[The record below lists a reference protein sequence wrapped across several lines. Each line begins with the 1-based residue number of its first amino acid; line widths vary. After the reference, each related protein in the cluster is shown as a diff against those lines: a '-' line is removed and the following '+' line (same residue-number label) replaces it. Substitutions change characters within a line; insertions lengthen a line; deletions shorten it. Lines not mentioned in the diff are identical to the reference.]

1 MNCVERLLA
10 AALLGVLSVLVRADS
25 PSPSSSPSPAVETE
39 HPKPPATVAVE
50 YGLDPKL
57 GGLPTENL
65 QFKTNTNYLLDQ
77 NRAAESRFQKLRGMA
92 AQTNYLEEF
101 SRTVEAVLNSD
112 ASERLKE
119 DTRKLTLLELAHQRE
134 LAAEKDKSGGHLE
147 RALQL
152 LAEYVERYSRDAAV
166 PEVLL
171 RQGYLLRRLDLKE
184 EAIEK
189 FYLVLRSVPRIDGR
203 NIAYSRRLVMMA
215 QSAIAD
221 TCADLGRHAEAAE
234 LYGRMLQTKSEELEV
249 ETVRIKQLRSLRES
263 ASDGVL
269 ERQAMGF
276 LEDFPDSDY
285 IPEARYFLAHSL
297 KHQKKRDA
305 ALEQFQL
312 LLEAVEL
319 APPDRLVRWMPWK
332 LRVGNELANQF
343 YLEGDYLSSVAL
355 YRALARSNTDIQT
368 RQSFQYQVGLCE
380 ERLGQVEEAI
390 KTYQQIVDAPFVSMV
405 SSKSNSNTNGV
416 PVQILQSMAT
426 LRISVLKTASRKD
439 PVPRIPAAQP

>member
-1 MNCVERLLA
+1 MNCVKQFLI
-10 AALLGVLSVLVRADS
+10 AALLGMVALADS
-25 PSPSSSPSPAVETE
+25 QAPAGDVAY
-39 HPKPPATVAVE
+39 PKAAAVAVE
-50 YGLDPKL
+50 YGLDPRL
-57 GGLPTENL
+57 GALPTENL

-77 NRAAESRFQKLRGMA
+77 NKAAEARFQKLRGMGPR
-92 AQTNYLEEF
+92 TNYLEEF

-112 ASERLKE
+112 ASERIKE
-119 DTRKLTLLELAHQRE
+119 DTRKITLLELAYQRE
-134 LAAEKDKSGGHLE
+134 LAAEKDQTGGHLE

-152 LAEYVERYSRDAAV
+152 LAEYVERYSRDSAV

-171 RQGYLLRRLDLKE
+171 RQGYLLRRLDLKD

-221 TCADLGRHAEAAE
+221 TCAEMGRHAEAAE

-263 ASDGVL
+263 APDGIL

-276 LEDFPDSDY
+276 LDDFPDSDY

-297 KHQKKRDA
+297 KQQKKRDA

-319 APPDRLVRWMPWK
+319 APPDRLKRWMPWK

-343 YLEGDYLSSVAL
+343 YLEGDYLSSLSL
-355 YRALARSNTDIQT
+355 YRALARSNAEGQT
-368 RQSFQYQVGLCE
+368 RQAFQYQVGLCE
-380 ERLGQVEEAI
+380 ERLGQVEDAI
-390 KTYQQIVDAPFVSMV
+390 KTYQQIVEAPTT
-405 SSKSNSNTNGV
+405 SSGGSNTNANAV
-416 PVQILQSMAT
+416 PVQILRNMAT
-426 LRISVLKTASRKD
+426 LRISVLRTASRKD
-439 PVPRIPAAQP
+439 PAPRIPGAQP

>member
-1 MNCVERLLA
+1 MNCVKQFLI
-10 AALLGVLSVLVRADS
+10 AALLGMVALADS
-25 PSPSSSPSPAVETE
+25 QAPAGDVAL
-39 HPKPPATVAVE
+39 PKAAAVAVE
-50 YGLDPKL
+50 YGLDPRL
-57 GGLPTENL
+57 GALPTENL

-77 NRAAESRFQKLRGMA
+77 NKAAEARFQKLRGMGPR
-92 AQTNYLEEF
+92 TNYLEEF

-112 ASERLKE
+112 ASERIKE
-119 DTRKLTLLELAHQRE
+119 DTRKITLLELAYQRE
-134 LAAEKDKSGGHLE
+134 LAAEKDQTGGHLE

-171 RQGYLLRRLDLKE
+171 RQGYLLRRLDLKD

-221 TCADLGRHAEAAE
+221 TCAEMGRHAEAAE

-263 ASDGVL
+263 APDGIL

-276 LEDFPDSDY
+276 LDDFPDSDY

-297 KHQKKRDA
+297 KQQKKRDA

-319 APPDRLVRWMPWK
+319 APPDRLKRWMPWK

-343 YLEGDYLSSVAL
+343 YLEGDYLSSLSL
-355 YRALARSNTDIQT
+355 YRALARSNAEGQT
-368 RQSFQYQVGLCE
+368 RQAFQYQVGLCE
-380 ERLGQVEEAI
+380 ERLGQVEDAI
-390 KTYQQIVDAPFVSMV
+390 KTYQQIVEAPTT
-405 SSKSNSNTNGV
+405 SSGGSNTNANAV
-416 PVQILQSMAT
+416 PVQILRNMAT
-426 LRISVLKTASRKD
+426 LRISVLRTASRKD
-439 PVPRIPAAQP
+439 PAPRIPGAQP

>member
-1 MNCVERLLA
+1 MNCVKQFLI
-10 AALLGVLSVLVRADS
+10 AALLGMVALADS
-25 PSPSSSPSPAVETE
+25 QAPAGDVAL
-39 HPKPPATVAVE
+39 PKAAAVAVE
-50 YGLDPKL
+50 YGLDPRL
-57 GGLPTENL
+57 GALPTENL

-77 NRAAESRFQKLRGMA
+77 NKAAEARFQKLRGMGPR
-92 AQTNYLEEF
+92 TNYLEEF

-112 ASERLKE
+112 ASERIKE
-119 DTRKLTLLELAHQRE
+119 DTRKITLLELAYQRE
-134 LAAEKDKSGGHLE
+134 LAAEKDQTGGHLE

-171 RQGYLLRRLDLKE
+171 RQGYLLRRLDLKD

-221 TCADLGRHAEAAE
+221 TCAEMGRHAEAAE

-263 ASDGVL
+263 APDGIL

-276 LEDFPDSDY
+276 LDDFPDSDY

-297 KHQKKRDA
+297 KQQKKRDA

-319 APPDRLVRWMPWK
+319 APPDRLKRWMPWK

-343 YLEGDYLSSVAL
+343 YLEGDYLSSLSL
-355 YRALARSNTDIQT
+355 YRALARSNAEGQT
-368 RQSFQYQVGLCE
+368 RQAFQYQVGLCE
-380 ERLGQVEEAI
+380 ERLGQVEDVI
-390 KTYQQIVDAPFVSMV
+390 KTYQQIVEAPTT
-405 SSKSNSNTNGV
+405 SSGGSNTNANAV
-416 PVQILQSMAT
+416 PVQILRNMAT
-426 LRISVLKTASRKD
+426 LRISVLRTASRKD
-439 PVPRIPAAQP
+439 PAPRIPGAQP

>member
-1 MNCVERLLA
+1 MNCVKRFLTAAIFAGVALADSQTPVGEVEPPKA
-10 AALLGVLSVLVRADS
+10 AA
-25 PSPSSSPSPAVETE
+25 
-39 HPKPPATVAVE
+39 VAVE
-50 YGLDPKL
+50 YGLDPRL
-57 GGLPTENL
+57 GALPTENL

-77 NRAAESRFQKLRGMA
+77 NKAAEARFQKLRGMGPR
-92 AQTNYLEEF
+92 TNYLEEF

-112 ASERLKE
+112 ASERIKE

-134 LAAEKDKSGGHLE
+134 LAAEKDQAGGHLE

-152 LAEYVERYSRDAAV
+152 LAEYVERYSRDPAV

-171 RQGYLLRRLDLKE
+171 RQGYLLRRLDLKD

-189 FYLVLRSVPRIDGR
+189 FYLVLRSVPRIEGR

-221 TCADLGRHAEAAE
+221 TCSDLGRHAEAAE

-263 ASDGVL
+263 AADGVL

-297 KHQKKRDA
+297 KQQKKRDA

-319 APPDRLVRWMPWK
+319 AAPDRLTRWMPWK

-343 YLEGDYLSSVAL
+343 YLEGDYLSSVSL
-355 YRALARSNTDIQT
+355 YRALAKSNAEGQT

-390 KTYQQIVDAPFVSMV
+390 KTYQQIVDAPANPSVG
-405 SSKSNSNTNGV
+405 SNTNANAV
-416 PVQILQSMAT
+416 PVQILRNMAT

-439 PVPRIPAAQP
+439 PAPRLPGAQP

>member
-1 MNCVERLLA
+1 MNYVKRFLIAAFFGVVALADSQAPAGDVAQPKA
-10 AALLGVLSVLVRADS
+10 AA
-25 PSPSSSPSPAVETE
+25 
-39 HPKPPATVAVE
+39 VAVE
-50 YGLDPKL
+50 YGLDPRL
-57 GGLPTENL
+57 GALPTENL

-77 NRAAESRFQKLRGMA
+77 NKAAEARFQKLRGMG
-92 AQTNYLEEF
+92 QKTNYLEEF
-101 SRTVEAVLNSD
+101 SRTVETVLNSD
-112 ASERLKE
+112 ASERIKE
-119 DTRKLTLLELAHQRE
+119 DTRKITLLELAYQRE
-134 LAAEKDKSGGHLE
+134 LAAEKDQTGGHLE

-171 RQGYLLRRLDLKE
+171 RQGYLLRRLDLKD

-221 TCADLGRHAEAAE
+221 TCAEMGRHTEAAE

-263 ASDGVL
+263 APDGVL

-276 LEDFPDSDY
+276 LDDFPDSDY

-297 KHQKKRDA
+297 KQQKKRNA

-319 APPDRLVRWMPWK
+319 APPDRLKRWMPWK

-343 YLEGDYLSSVAL
+343 YLEGDYLSSLSL
-355 YRALARSNTDIQT
+355 YRALARSNAEGQT
-368 RQSFQYQVGLCE
+368 RQAFQYQVGLCE

-390 KTYQQIVDAPFVSMV
+390 KTYQQIVEAPTT
-405 SSKSNSNTNGV
+405 SSGGSNTNANANANAV
-416 PVQILQSMAT
+416 PVQILRNMAT
-426 LRISVLKTASRKD
+426 LRISVLRTASRKD
-439 PVPRIPAAQP
+439 PAPRIPGAQP

>member
-1 MNCVERLLA
+1 MNCVKRFLT
-10 AALLGVLSVLVRADS
+10 AALLGVVALADS
-25 PSPSSSPSPAVETE
+25 QTPVGEVESPKVA
-39 HPKPPATVAVE
+39 AVAVE
-50 YGLDPKL
+50 YGLDPRL
-57 GGLPTENL
+57 GALPTENL

-77 NRAAESRFQKLRGMA
+77 NKAAEARFQKLRGMGPR
-92 AQTNYLEEF
+92 TNYLEEF

-112 ASERLKE
+112 ASERIKE

-134 LAAEKDKSGGHLE
+134 LAAEKDQSGGHLE

-152 LAEYVERYSRDAAV
+152 LAEYVERYSRDPAV

-171 RQGYLLRRLDLKE
+171 RQGYLLRRLDLKD

-189 FYLVLRSVPRIDGR
+189 FYLVLRSVPRIEGR

-221 TCADLGRHAEAAE
+221 TCSDLGRHAEAAE

-263 ASDGVL
+263 AADGVL

-297 KHQKKRDA
+297 KQQKKRDA

-319 APPDRLVRWMPWK
+319 AAPDRLTRWMPWK

-343 YLEGDYLSSVAL
+343 YLEGDYLSSVSL
-355 YRALARSNTDIQT
+355 YRALAKSNAEGQT

-390 KTYQQIVDAPFVSMV
+390 KTYQQIVDAPATPSGGA
-405 SSKSNSNTNGV
+405 NTNANAV
-416 PVQILQSMAT
+416 PVQILRNMAT
-426 LRISVLKTASRKD
+426 LRISVLKTASRRD
-439 PVPRIPAAQP
+439 PAPRLPGAQP

>member
-1 MNCVERLLA
+1 MNCVKRFLIAAFFGVVALADSQAPDGDVAHPKA
-10 AALLGVLSVLVRADS
+10 AA
-25 PSPSSSPSPAVETE
+25 
-39 HPKPPATVAVE
+39 VAVE
-50 YGLDPKL
+50 YGLDPRL
-57 GGLPTENL
+57 GALPTENL
-65 QFKTNTNYLLDQ
+65 QFKTNTKYLVDQ
-77 NRAAESRFQKLRGMA
+77 NKAAEARFQKLRGMGPR
-92 AQTNYLEEF
+92 TNYLEEF

-112 ASERLKE
+112 ASERIKE
-119 DTRKLTLLELAHQRE
+119 DTRKITLLELAYQRE
-134 LAAEKDKSGGHLE
+134 LAAEKDQTGGHLE

-171 RQGYLLRRLDLKE
+171 RQGYLLRRLDLKD

-221 TCADLGRHAEAAE
+221 TCAEMGRHTEAAE

-263 ASDGVL
+263 APNGIL

-297 KHQKKRDA
+297 KQQKKRDA

-319 APPDRLVRWMPWK
+319 APPDRLKRWMPWK

-343 YLEGDYLSSVAL
+343 YLEGDYLSSLSL
-355 YRALARSNTDIQT
+355 YRALARSNAEGQT
-368 RQSFQYQVGLCE
+368 RQAFQYQVGLCE

-390 KTYQQIVDAPFVSMV
+390 KTYQQIVEAPTT
-405 SSKSNSNTNGV
+405 SSGGSNTNANANAV
-416 PVQILQSMAT
+416 PVQILRNMAT
-426 LRISVLKTASRKD
+426 LRISVLRTASRKD
-439 PVPRIPAAQP
+439 PAPRIPGAQP

>member
-1 MNCVERLLA
+1 MNCVERFLA
-10 AALLGVLSVLVRADS
+10 AALFGVLPVLALADS
-25 PSPSSSPSPAVETE
+25 QSPAGAGENT
-39 HPKPPATVAVE
+39 KAPAVAAVE

-57 GGLPTENL
+57 GALPTENL
-65 QFKTNTNYLLDQ
+65 QFKTNTNYLLEQ
-77 NRAAESRFQKLRGMA
+77 NRVAGARFQKLREMGER
-92 AQTNYLEEF
+92 TNYLEEF
-101 SRTVEAVLNSD
+101 SRTVESVLNSD
-112 ASERLKE
+112 ASERIKE

-134 LAAEKDKSGGHLE
+134 LAAEKDKAGGHLE

-189 FYLVLRSVPRIDGR
+189 FYLVLRSVPRIEGR

-221 TCADLGRHAEAAE
+221 TCADLGRHSEAAE
-234 LYGRMLQTKSEELEV
+234 LYGRMLQTKSEELEL

-263 ASDGVL
+263 ASEGIL

-297 KHQKKRDA
+297 KQQKKRDA

-343 YLEGDYLSSVAL
+343 YLEGDYLSSVSL
-355 YRALARSNTDIQT
+355 YRALARSNTDGQT

-380 ERLGQVEEAI
+380 ERLGQVEDAI
-390 KTYQQIVDAPFVSMV
+390 KTYQQILDAPYIPSV
-405 SSKSNSNTNGV
+405 SSSSNTNAV
-416 PVQILQSMAT
+416 PAQILRNMAA
-426 LRISVLKTASRKD
+426 LRISVLKTASSKA
-439 PVPRIPAAQP
+439 PTPRIPAAQP

>member
-1 MNCVERLLA
+1 
-10 AALLGVLSVLVRADS
+10 LGA
-25 PSPSSSPSPAVETE
+25 
-39 HPKPPATVAVE
+39 
-50 YGLDPKL
+50 
-57 GGLPTENL
+57 LPTENL

-77 NRAAESRFQKLRGMA
+77 NRAAESRFQKLRGMGA
-92 AQTNYLEEF
+92 RTNYLEEF

-112 ASERLKE
+112 ASERIKE

-134 LAAEKDKSGGHLE
+134 LAAEKDKAGGHLE

-171 RQGYLLRRLDLKE
+171 RQGYLVRRLDLKE

-189 FYLVLRSVPRIDGR
+189 FYLVLRSVPRIEGR

-263 ASDGVL
+263 ATDGIL

-285 IPEARYFLAHSL
+285 IPEARYFLAHTL
-297 KHQKKRDA
+297 RHQKKRDA
-305 ALEQFQL
+305 GCLGNFASAMNWPTSSIWRVTSFRRFRCIARWPVPTPMIRPASLSGIRWAF
-312 LLEAVEL
+312 ARSVW
-319 APPDRLVRWMPWK
+319 VRWKRPSRLISRSWM
-332 LRVGNELANQF
+332 LRPLRRWAPT
-343 YLEGDYLSSVAL
+343 A
-355 YRALARSNTDIQT
+355 ARTPSLFRSCGTWQ
-368 RQSFQYQVGLCE
+368 R
-380 ERLGQVEEAI
+380 
-390 KTYQQIVDAPFVSMV
+390 
-405 SSKSNSNTNGV
+405 
-416 PVQILQSMAT
+416 
-426 LRISVLKTASRKD
+426 
-439 PVPRIPAAQP
+439 

>member
-1 MNCVERLLA
+1 MNCVKQFLI
-10 AALLGVLSVLVRADS
+10 AALLGMVALADS
-25 PSPSSSPSPAVETE
+25 QAPAGDVA
-39 HPKPPATVAVE
+39 HPKAAAVAVE
-50 YGLDPKL
+50 YGLDPRL
-57 GGLPTENL
+57 GALPTENL

-77 NRAAESRFQKLRGMA
+77 NKAAEARFQKLRGMGPR
-92 AQTNYLEEF
+92 TNYLEEF

-112 ASERLKE
+112 ASERIKE
-119 DTRKLTLLELAHQRE
+119 DTRKITLLELAYQRE
-134 LAAEKDKSGGHLE
+134 LAAEKDQTGGHLE

-171 RQGYLLRRLDLKE
+171 RQGYLLRRLDLKD

-221 TCADLGRHAEAAE
+221 TCAEMGRHAEAAE

-263 ASDGVL
+263 APDGIL

-276 LEDFPDSDY
+276 LDDFPDSDY

-297 KHQKKRDA
+297 KQQKKRDA

-319 APPDRLVRWMPWK
+319 APPDRLKRWMPWK

-343 YLEGDYLSSVAL
+343 YLEGDYLSSLSL
-355 YRALARSNTDIQT
+355 YRALARSNAEGQT
-368 RQSFQYQVGLCE
+368 RQAFQYQVGLCE
-380 ERLGQVEEAI
+380 ERLGQVEDAI
-390 KTYQQIVDAPFVSMV
+390 KTYQQIVEAPTT
-405 SSKSNSNTNGV
+405 SSGGSNTNANAV
-416 PVQILQSMAT
+416 PVQILRNMAT
-426 LRISVLKTASRKD
+426 LRISVLRTASRKD
-439 PVPRIPAAQP
+439 PAPRIPGAQP

>member
-1 MNCVERLLA
+1 MNCVKRFLA
-10 AALLGVLSVLVRADS
+10 ATLFGVVALADS
-25 PSPSSSPSPAVETE
+25 PTPAGEVDP
-39 HPKPPATVAVE
+39 PKAPAVAVE
-50 YGLDPKL
+50 YGLDPRL
-57 GGLPTENL
+57 GALPTENL

-77 NRAAESRFQKLRGMA
+77 NKAAETRFQKLRGMGS
-92 AQTNYLEEF
+92 QTNYLEEF

-112 ASERLKE
+112 ASERIKE

-134 LAAEKDKSGGHLE
+134 LAAEKDQSGGHLE

-152 LAEYVERYSRDAAV
+152 LAEYVERYSRDPAV

-171 RQGYLLRRLDLKE
+171 RQGYLLRRLDLKD

-189 FYLVLRSVPRIDGR
+189 FYLVLRSVPRIEGR

-263 ASDGVL
+263 APNGIL

-297 KHQKKRDA
+297 KQQKKRDA

-319 APPDRLVRWMPWK
+319 APPERLTRWMPWK

-343 YLEGDYLSSVAL
+343 YLEGDYLSSVSL
-355 YRALARSNTDIQT
+355 YRALAKSNAEGQT

-380 ERLGQVEEAI
+380 ERLGQVEDAI
-390 KTYQQIVDAPFVSMV
+390 KTYQQIVEAPTT
-405 SSKSNSNTNGV
+405 SSGGSNTNANAV
-416 PVQILQSMAT
+416 PVQILRNMAT

-439 PVPRIPAAQP
+439 PAPRLPGAQP

>member
-1 MNCVERLLA
+1 MNCVKRFLIAAFFGVVALADSQAPDGDVAHPKA
-10 AALLGVLSVLVRADS
+10 AA
-25 PSPSSSPSPAVETE
+25 
-39 HPKPPATVAVE
+39 VAVE
-50 YGLDPKL
+50 YGLDPRL
-57 GGLPTENL
+57 GALPTENL
-65 QFKTNTNYLLDQ
+65 QFKTNTKYLLDQ
-77 NRAAESRFQKLRGMA
+77 NKAAEARFQKLRGMGPR
-92 AQTNYLEEF
+92 TNYLEEF

-112 ASERLKE
+112 ASERIKE

-134 LAAEKDKSGGHLE
+134 LAAEKDQSGGHLE

-152 LAEYVERYSRDAAV
+152 LAEYVERYSRDPAV

-171 RQGYLLRRLDLKE
+171 RQGYLLRRLDLKD

-221 TCADLGRHAEAAE
+221 TCAEMGRHTEAAE

-263 ASDGVL
+263 APDGIL

-276 LEDFPDSDY
+276 LDDFPDSDY

-297 KHQKKRDA
+297 KQQKKRDA

-319 APPDRLVRWMPWK
+319 APPDRLKRWMPWK

-343 YLEGDYLSSVAL
+343 YLEGDYLSSLSL
-355 YRALARSNTDIQT
+355 YRALARSNAEGQT
-368 RQSFQYQVGLCE
+368 RQAFQYQVGLCE

-390 KTYQQIVDAPFVSMV
+390 KTYQQIVEAPTT
-405 SSKSNSNTNGV
+405 SSGGSNTNANANAV
-416 PVQILQSMAT
+416 PVQILRNMAT
-426 LRISVLKTASRKD
+426 LRISVLRTASRKD
-439 PVPRIPAAQP
+439 PAPRIPGAQP

>member
-1 MNCVERLLA
+1 MNCVKQFLIAALFGVVALADSQAPAGDVAQPKA
-10 AALLGVLSVLVRADS
+10 AA
-25 PSPSSSPSPAVETE
+25 
-39 HPKPPATVAVE
+39 VAVE
-50 YGLDPKL
+50 YGLDPRL
-57 GGLPTENL
+57 GALPTENL

-77 NRAAESRFQKLRGMA
+77 NKAAEARFQKLRGMG
-92 AQTNYLEEF
+92 QKTNYLEEF

-112 ASERLKE
+112 ASERIKE
-119 DTRKLTLLELAHQRE
+119 DTRKITLLELAYQRE
-134 LAAEKDKSGGHLE
+134 LAAEKDQTGGHLE

-171 RQGYLLRRLDLKE
+171 RQGYLLRRLDLKD

-221 TCADLGRHAEAAE
+221 TCAEMGRHTEAAE

-263 ASDGVL
+263 APDGVL

-276 LEDFPDSDY
+276 LDDFPDSDY

-297 KHQKKRDA
+297 KQQKKRDA

-319 APPDRLVRWMPWK
+319 APPDRLKRWMPWK

-343 YLEGDYLSSVAL
+343 YLEGDYLSSLSL
-355 YRALARSNTDIQT
+355 YRALARSNAEGQT
-368 RQSFQYQVGLCE
+368 RQAFQYQVGLCE

-390 KTYQQIVDAPFVSMV
+390 KTYQQIVDAPITPSVG
-405 SSKSNSNTNGV
+405 SNTNTTANAV
-416 PVQILQSMAT
+416 PVQILRNMAT
-426 LRISVLKTASRKD
+426 LRMSVLKTASRKD
-439 PVPRIPAAQP
+439 PLPRIPAAQP

>member
-1 MNCVERLLA
+1 MNCAKQFLIAALFGVVALADSQAPAGDVAQPKA
-10 AALLGVLSVLVRADS
+10 AA
-25 PSPSSSPSPAVETE
+25 
-39 HPKPPATVAVE
+39 VAVE
-50 YGLDPKL
+50 YGLDPRL
-57 GGLPTENL
+57 GALPTENL

-77 NRAAESRFQKLRGMA
+77 NKAAEARFQKLRGMG
-92 AQTNYLEEF
+92 QKTNYLEEF

-112 ASERLKE
+112 ASERIKE
-119 DTRKLTLLELAHQRE
+119 DTRKITLLELAYQRE
-134 LAAEKDKSGGHLE
+134 LAAEKDQTGGHLE

-171 RQGYLLRRLDLKE
+171 RQGYLLRRLDLKD

-221 TCADLGRHAEAAE
+221 TCAEMGRHTEAAE
-234 LYGRMLQTKSEELEV
+234 LYGCMLQTKSEELEV

-263 ASDGVL
+263 APDGVL

-276 LEDFPDSDY
+276 LDDFPDSDY

-297 KHQKKRDA
+297 KQQKKRDA

-319 APPDRLVRWMPWK
+319 APPDRLKRWMPWK

-343 YLEGDYLSSVAL
+343 YLEGDYLSSLSL
-355 YRALARSNTDIQT
+355 YRALARSNAEGQT
-368 RQSFQYQVGLCE
+368 RQAFQYQVGLCE

-390 KTYQQIVDAPFVSMV
+390 KTYQQIVEAPTT
-405 SSKSNSNTNGV
+405 SSGGSNTNANANANAV
-416 PVQILQSMAT
+416 PVQILRNMAT
-426 LRISVLKTASRKD
+426 LRISVLRTASRKD
-439 PVPRIPAAQP
+439 PAPRIPGAQP

>member
-1 MNCVERLLA
+1 MNCVKRFLIAAFFGVVALADSQAPAGDVAHPKA
-10 AALLGVLSVLVRADS
+10 AA
-25 PSPSSSPSPAVETE
+25 
-39 HPKPPATVAVE
+39 VAVE
-50 YGLDPKL
+50 YGLDPRL
-57 GGLPTENL
+57 GALPTENL
-65 QFKTNTNYLLDQ
+65 QFKTNTKYLLDQ
-77 NRAAESRFQKLRGMA
+77 NKAVEARFQKLRGMGPR
-92 AQTNYLEEF
+92 TNYLEEF

-112 ASERLKE
+112 ASERIKE
-119 DTRKLTLLELAHQRE
+119 DTRKITLLELAYQRE
-134 LAAEKDKSGGHLE
+134 LAAEKDQTGGHLE

-171 RQGYLLRRLDLKE
+171 RQGYLLRRLDLKD

-221 TCADLGRHAEAAE
+221 TCAEMGRHTEAAE

-263 ASDGVL
+263 APDGIL

-276 LEDFPDSDY
+276 LDDFPDSDY

-297 KHQKKRDA
+297 KQQKKRDA

-319 APPDRLVRWMPWK
+319 APPDRLKRWMPWK

-343 YLEGDYLSSVAL
+343 YLEGDYLSSLSL
-355 YRALARSNTDIQT
+355 YRALARSNAEGQT
-368 RQSFQYQVGLCE
+368 RQAFQYQVGLCE

-390 KTYQQIVDAPFVSMV
+390 KTYQQIVEAPTT
-405 SSKSNSNTNGV
+405 SSGGSNTNANANAV
-416 PVQILQSMAT
+416 PVQILRNMAT
-426 LRISVLKTASRKD
+426 LRISVLRTASRKD
-439 PVPRIPAAQP
+439 PVPRIPGAQP

>member
-1 MNCVERLLA
+1 MNCVKRFLIAAFFGVVALADSQAPDGDVAHPKA
-10 AALLGVLSVLVRADS
+10 AA
-25 PSPSSSPSPAVETE
+25 
-39 HPKPPATVAVE
+39 VAVE
-50 YGLDPKL
+50 YGLDPRL
-57 GGLPTENL
+57 GALPTENL
-65 QFKTNTNYLLDQ
+65 QFKTNTKYLVDQ
-77 NRAAESRFQKLRGMA
+77 NKAAEARFQKLRGMGPR
-92 AQTNYLEEF
+92 TNYLEEF

-112 ASERLKE
+112 ASERIKE
-119 DTRKLTLLELAHQRE
+119 DTRKITLLELAYQRE
-134 LAAEKDKSGGHLE
+134 LAAEKDQTGGHLE

-171 RQGYLLRRLDLKE
+171 RQGYLLRRLDLKD

-221 TCADLGRHAEAAE
+221 TCAEMGRHTEAAE

-263 ASDGVL
+263 APDGIL

-276 LEDFPDSDY
+276 LDDFPDSDY

-297 KHQKKRDA
+297 KQQKKRDA

-319 APPDRLVRWMPWK
+319 APPDRLKRWMPWK

-343 YLEGDYLSSVAL
+343 YLEGDYLSSLSL
-355 YRALARSNTDIQT
+355 YRALARSNAEGQT
-368 RQSFQYQVGLCE
+368 RQAFQYQVGLCE

-390 KTYQQIVDAPFVSMV
+390 KTYQQIVEAPTT
-405 SSKSNSNTNGV
+405 SSGGSNTNANANAV
-416 PVQILQSMAT
+416 PVQILRNMAT
-426 LRISVLKTASRKD
+426 LRISVLRTASRKD
-439 PVPRIPAAQP
+439 PAPRIPGAQP

>member
-1 MNCVERLLA
+1 MNCVKQFLI
-10 AALLGVLSVLVRADS
+10 AALLGMVALADS
-25 PSPSSSPSPAVETE
+25 QAPAGDVAL
-39 HPKPPATVAVE
+39 PKAAAVAVE
-50 YGLDPKL
+50 YGLDPRL
-57 GGLPTENL
+57 GALPTENL

-77 NRAAESRFQKLRGMA
+77 NKAAEARFQKLRGMGPR
-92 AQTNYLEEF
+92 TNYLEEF

-112 ASERLKE
+112 ASERIKE
-119 DTRKLTLLELAHQRE
+119 DTRKITRLELAYQRE
-134 LAAEKDKSGGHLE
+134 LAAEKDQTGGHLE

-171 RQGYLLRRLDLKE
+171 RQGYLLRRLDLKD

-221 TCADLGRHAEAAE
+221 TCAEMGRHAEAAE

-263 ASDGVL
+263 APDGIL

-276 LEDFPDSDY
+276 LDDFPDSDY

-297 KHQKKRDA
+297 KQQKKRDA

-319 APPDRLVRWMPWK
+319 APPDRLKRWMPWK

-343 YLEGDYLSSVAL
+343 YLEGDYLSSLSL
-355 YRALARSNTDIQT
+355 YRALARSNAEGQT
-368 RQSFQYQVGLCE
+368 RQAFQYQVGLCE
-380 ERLGQVEEAI
+380 ERLGQVEDAI
-390 KTYQQIVDAPFVSMV
+390 KTYQQIVEAPTT
-405 SSKSNSNTNGV
+405 SSGGSNTNANAV
-416 PVQILQSMAT
+416 PVQILRNMAT
-426 LRISVLKTASRKD
+426 LRISVLRTASRKD
-439 PVPRIPAAQP
+439 PAPRIPGAQP

>member
-1 MNCVERLLA
+1 MNCVKRFLT
-10 AALLGVLSVLVRADS
+10 AALLGVVALADS
-25 PSPSSSPSPAVETE
+25 QTPVGEVEP
-39 HPKPPATVAVE
+39 PKAAAVAVE
-50 YGLDPKL
+50 YGLDPRL
-57 GGLPTENL
+57 GALPTENL

-77 NRAAESRFQKLRGMA
+77 NKAAEARFQKLRGMGPR
-92 AQTNYLEEF
+92 TNYLEEF

-112 ASERLKE
+112 ASERIKE

-134 LAAEKDKSGGHLE
+134 LAAEKDQAGGHLE

-171 RQGYLLRRLDLKE
+171 RQGYLLRRLDLKD

-263 ASDGVL
+263 AADGVL

-297 KHQKKRDA
+297 KQQKKRDA

-319 APPDRLVRWMPWK
+319 AAPDRLTRWMPWK

-343 YLEGDYLSSVAL
+343 YLEGDYLSSVSL
-355 YRALARSNTDIQT
+355 YRALAKSNAEGQT

-390 KTYQQIVDAPFVSMV
+390 KTYQQIVDAPATPSGG
-405 SSKSNSNTNGV
+405 SNTNANAV
-416 PVQILQSMAT
+416 PFQILRNMAT
-426 LRISVLKTASRKD
+426 LRISVLKTASRGD
-439 PVPRIPAAQP
+439 PAPRLPGAQP

>member
-1 MNCVERLLA
+1 MNCVKRFLA
-10 AALLGVLSVLVRADS
+10 ATLFGVVALADS
-25 PSPSSSPSPAVETE
+25 QTPAGDVA
-39 HPKPPATVAVE
+39 HPKAPAVAVE
-50 YGLDPKL
+50 YGLDPRL
-57 GGLPTENL
+57 GALPTENL

-77 NRAAESRFQKLRGMA
+77 NKAAEARFQKLRGLEA
-92 AQTNYLEEF
+92 RTNYLEEF

-112 ASERLKE
+112 ASERIKE
-119 DTRKLTLLELAHQRE
+119 DTRKITLLELAHQRE
-134 LAAEKDKSGGHLE
+134 LAAEKDQTGGHLE

-171 RQGYLLRRLDLKE
+171 RQGYLLRRLDLKD

-263 ASDGVL
+263 AADGIL
-269 ERQAMGF
+269 ERQALGF

-285 IPEARYFLAHSL
+285 IPEVRYFLAHSL
-297 KHQKKRDA
+297 KQQKKRDA

-319 APPDRLVRWMPWK
+319 APPDRLTRWMPWK

-343 YLEGDYLSSVAL
+343 YLEGDYLSSVSL
-355 YRALARSNTDIQT
+355 YRALAKSNAEGQT
-368 RQSFQYQVGLCE
+368 RQAFQYQVGLCE
-380 ERLGQVEEAI
+380 ERLGQVEDAI
-390 KTYQQIVDAPFVSMV
+390 KTYQQILEAPTTPSVG
-405 SSKSNSNTNGV
+405 SNTNANAV
-416 PVQILQSMAT
+416 PVQILRNMAT
-426 LRISVLKTASRKD
+426 LRISVLRTASRKD
-439 PVPRIPAAQP
+439 PSPRIPGAQP

>member
-1 MNCVERLLA
+1 MNCVKRFLA
-10 AALLGVLSVLVRADS
+10 ATLFGVVALADS
-25 PSPSSSPSPAVETE
+25 PTPAGEVDP
-39 HPKPPATVAVE
+39 PKAPAVAVE
-50 YGLDPKL
+50 YGLDPRL
-57 GGLPTENL
+57 GALPTENL

-77 NRAAESRFQKLRGMA
+77 NKAAETRFQKLRGMGSR
-92 AQTNYLEEF
+92 TNYLEEF

-112 ASERLKE
+112 ASERIKE

-134 LAAEKDKSGGHLE
+134 LAAEKDQSGGHLE

-152 LAEYVERYSRDAAV
+152 LAEYVERYSRDPAV

-171 RQGYLLRRLDLKE
+171 RQGYLLRRLDLKD

-189 FYLVLRSVPRIDGR
+189 FYLVLRSVPRIEGR

-263 ASDGVL
+263 APNGIL

-297 KHQKKRDA
+297 KQQKKRDA

-319 APPDRLVRWMPWK
+319 APPERLTRWMPWK

-343 YLEGDYLSSVAL
+343 YLEGDYLSSVSL
-355 YRALARSNTDIQT
+355 YRALAKSNAEGQT
-368 RQSFQYQVGLCE
+368 RQAFQYQVGLCE
-380 ERLGQVEEAI
+380 ERLGQVEDAI
-390 KTYQQIVDAPFVSMV
+390 KTYQQIVEAPTT
-405 SSKSNSNTNGV
+405 SSGGSNTNANAV
-416 PVQILQSMAT
+416 PVQILRNMAT
-426 LRISVLKTASRKD
+426 LRISVLKTASRRD
-439 PVPRIPAAQP
+439 PAPRIPGAQP

>member
-1 MNCVERLLA
+1 MNCVKQFLI
-10 AALLGVLSVLVRADS
+10 AALLGMVALADS
-25 PSPSSSPSPAVETE
+25 QAPAGDVAL
-39 HPKPPATVAVE
+39 PKAAAVAVE
-50 YGLDPKL
+50 YGLDPRL
-57 GGLPTENL
+57 GALPTENL

-77 NRAAESRFQKLRGMA
+77 NKAAEARFQKLRGMGPR
-92 AQTNYLEEF
+92 TNYLEEF

-112 ASERLKE
+112 ASERIKE
-119 DTRKLTLLELAHQRE
+119 DTRKITLLELAYQRE
-134 LAAEKDKSGGHLE
+134 LAAEKDQTGGHLE

-171 RQGYLLRRLDLKE
+171 RQGYLLRRLDLKD

-221 TCADLGRHAEAAE
+221 TCAEMGRHAEAAE

-263 ASDGVL
+263 APDGIL

-276 LEDFPDSDY
+276 LDDFPDSDY

-297 KHQKKRDA
+297 KQQKKRDA

-312 LLEAVEL
+312 VLEAVEL
-319 APPDRLVRWMPWK
+319 APPDRLKRWMPWK

-343 YLEGDYLSSVAL
+343 YLEGDYLSSLSL
-355 YRALARSNTDIQT
+355 YRALARSNAEGQT
-368 RQSFQYQVGLCE
+368 RQAFQYQVGLCE
-380 ERLGQVEEAI
+380 ERLGQVEDAI
-390 KTYQQIVDAPFVSMV
+390 KTYQQIVEAPTT
-405 SSKSNSNTNGV
+405 SSGGSNTNANAV
-416 PVQILQSMAT
+416 PVQILRNMAT
-426 LRISVLKTASRKD
+426 LRISVLRTASRKD
-439 PVPRIPAAQP
+439 PAPRIPGAQP

>member
-1 MNCVERLLA
+1 MNCVKRFLT
-10 AALLGVLSVLVRADS
+10 AALLGVVALADS
-25 PSPSSSPSPAVETE
+25 QTPVGEVESPKVA
-39 HPKPPATVAVE
+39 AVAVE
-50 YGLDPKL
+50 YGLDPRL
-57 GGLPTENL
+57 GALPTENL

-77 NRAAESRFQKLRGMA
+77 NKAAEARFQKLRGMGPR
-92 AQTNYLEEF
+92 TNYLEEF

-112 ASERLKE
+112 ASERIKE

-134 LAAEKDKSGGHLE
+134 LAAEKDQSGGHLE

-152 LAEYVERYSRDAAV
+152 LAEYVERYSRDPAV

-171 RQGYLLRRLDLKE
+171 RQGYLLRRLDLKD

-221 TCADLGRHAEAAE
+221 TCADLGRHAEAAD

-263 ASDGVL
+263 AADGVL

-297 KHQKKRDA
+297 KQQKKRDA

-319 APPDRLVRWMPWK
+319 AAPDRLTRWMPWK

-343 YLEGDYLSSVAL
+343 YLEGDYLSSVSL
-355 YRALARSNTDIQT
+355 YRALAKSNAEGQT

-390 KTYQQIVDAPFVSMV
+390 KTYQQIVDAPATPSAG
-405 SSKSNSNTNGV
+405 SNTNANAV
-416 PVQILQSMAT
+416 PVQILRNMAT
-426 LRISVLKTASRKD
+426 LRISVLKTASRRD
-439 PVPRIPAAQP
+439 PAPRLPGAQP